1 MLNRW
6 IRYFPVKDLLD
17 ADQAEPILEVG
28 SGNLG
33 LGEFIARPF
42 VGCDVLFE
50 KNLIL
55 PTMTPVYASGT
66 RLPFKDASFNTVLC
80 LDTMEHVP
88 RSARRAFTE
97 ELLRVAKKV
106 LIIGAP
112 MGDAA
117 AEADQKLH
125 EHYARGNTSEPLWL
139 TEHISLIGEFPQ
151 AAFFEEIVREMGF
164 SCEIRKGESALVHRV
179 VILLEHT
186 RIIARGM
193 ILLSRVPWRYIIL
206 PLLRVMN
213 RSASYRTYLIVRKP

>member
-6 IRYFPVKDLLD
+6 IRYFPIKDLLD
-17 ADQAEPILEVG
+17 AAEAEPILEVG

-42 VGCDVLFE
+42 VGCDVLFDR
-50 KNLIL
+50 NLIL
-55 PTMTPVYASGT
+55 PTLSPVCASGT
-66 RLPFKDASFNTVLC
+66 RLPFRDASFNTVLC

-88 RSARRAFTE
+88 QAARRAFTE
-97 ELLRVAKKV
+97 ELLRVARKV

-117 AEADQKLH
+117 AEADRKLH
-125 EHYARGNTSEPLWL
+125 QHYMKRNVKEPSWL
-139 TEHISLIGEFPQ
+139 TEHISLINEYPQ
-151 AAFFEEIVREMGF
+151 AAFFEGIVRDMGF
-164 SCEIRKGESALVHRV
+164 SCEIRKGESAIVHRV

-193 ILLSRVPWRYIIL
+193 ILLSRMPWRYIIL
-206 PLLRVMN
+206 PLLRMMN
-213 RSASYRTYLIVRKP
+213 RSASYRTYLVIRKP

>member
-6 IRYFPVKDLLD
+6 IRYFPVRDLLD
-17 ADQAEPILEVG
+17 SDQAEPMLEVG

-33 LGEFIARPF
+33 LGEFISRPF
-42 VGCDVLFE
+42 IGCDVLFDR
-50 KNLIL
+50 KLIL
-55 PTMTPVYASGT
+55 PLMTPVCASGT
-66 RLPFKDASFNTVLC
+66 RLPFKDAAFNTVLC

-97 ELLRVAKKV
+97 ELLRVSKKV

-117 AEADQKLH
+117 AAADQRLH
-125 EHYARGNTSEPLWL
+125 EYYDRRNVAEPLWL

-151 AAFFEEIVREMGF
+151 ASFFEEIVREMGF

-193 ILLSRVPWRYIIL
+193 ILLSRMPWRYIIL
-206 PLLRVMN
+206 PLLRIMN
-213 RSASYRTYLIVRKP
+213 RSASYRTYLVVRKP